1 MNPQAAMTD
10 PQMDAHR
17 KLLGW
22 MPTDSPVMDARYRAC
37 LVEGHPWHRIQNQ
50 DTGQQADTQ
59 DDFLAPKMR
68 GIDKWDIQ
76 TDQDHQTKAH
86 PSAAQFLSNVIKK
99 DKADKAG
106 CEG

>member
-37 LVEGHPWHRIQNQ
+37 LVEGHHWHRIRIRIQ
-50 DTGQQADTQ
+50 DSR
-59 DDFLAPKMR
+59 LIHRMISWRPK
-68 GIDKWDIQ
+68 
-76 TDQDHQTKAH
+76 
-86 PSAAQFLSNVIKK
+86 
-99 DKADKAG
+99 
-106 CEG
+106 